1 MQCASCGFR
10 LFKDSLAAGP
20 SARDPVP
27 SAPPRPRQRRSPKQL
42 SAPAKRPP
50 IPIDLPGGMDLSYI
64 PADSDFERVRVRGRC
79 YDAMHALARG
89 DRAAARRALRAA
101 LDLSPEFDQPWL
113 FLAALAEDAD
123 EQRECLEHVLACDP
137 ANPIAQQALL
147 RLEGRLE
154 AETTDRRP
162 TRRLE
167 PGQVAGER
175 LACPQCGGRLSYDE
189 AARVVACHFC
199 GYHVLDASRLPRS
212 GAQSTLIEGILRR
225 KQQGTGWNI
234 GGRWFRCTECGAITT
249 LSRHTMT
256 SSCRFCHSRHV
267 LQEGS
272 RLILEQP
279 DLIVPFTVGE
289 DAAREAIAHRLRGG
303 LRWLTRFF
311 TDAIARVELHGV
323 YLPFWVFDA
332 DMTVHWSWS
341 NAPDRG
347 EHPVL
352 LSDVLHP
359 ASRTLPRRLVEQ
371 IEPYDLRRGVDYDP
385 RLLAV
390 HPAELYS
397 VDVVRASLDVRSRL
411 SRLARRQAET
421 GLRVRRPSRDYG
433 GDDDPGSLHMH
444 TSAQFLTYRLAL
456 LPVWLARLVEEDGD
470 TRQALVNGQIGKVA
484 LARSANQSS

>member
-1 MQCASCGFR
+1 MQCTSCGFR
-10 LFKDSLAAGP
+10 LFEDSLAADP
-20 SARDPVP
+20 PARDPTP
-27 SAPPRPRQRRSPKQL
+27 SDPPQPRQPPPPKKK
-42 SAPAKRPP
+42 PATRRPP
-50 IPIDLPGGMDLSYI
+50 VPIDLPGGMDLSYI

-123 EQRECLEHVLACDP
+123 EQRECLEHVLACNP

-147 RLEGRLE
+147 RLEGRPA
-154 AETTDRRP
+154 AEPPAPPPNRQ
-162 TRRLE
+162 LE

-175 LACPQCGGRLSYDE
+175 LACPQCGGRLRYDE
-189 AARVVACHFC
+189 ATRVVACHFC
-199 GYHVLDASRLPRS
+199 GYRVLDASRLPRS
-212 GAQSTLIEGILRR
+212 GVQSTLIEGILRR
-225 KQQGTGWNI
+225 KQQGTGWDI

-267 LQEGS
+267 LQESS
-272 RLILEQP
+272 RLVLEQP
-279 DLIVPFTVGE
+279 DLIVPFIVGE
-289 DAAREAIAHRLRGG
+289 DAAREAIAHRLRSG

-311 TDAIARVELHGV
+311 ADDIARVELHGV

-332 DMTVHWSWS
+332 DMIVHWSWS

-359 ASRTLPRRLVEQ
+359 ASRTLPRRLVERS
-371 IEPYDLRRGVDYDP
+371 EPYDLRRGVDYDP

-397 VDVVRASLDVRSRL
+397 VDVVRASLDVRPRL

-421 GLRVRRPSRDYG
+421 GLRIRRPSRGYG
-433 GDDDPGSLHMH
+433 GDDDPGSLRMH
-444 TSAQFLTYRLAL
+444 ASAQFLTYRLAL

-470 TRQALVNGQIGKVA
+470 TQQALVNGQTGKAA
-484 LARSANQSS
+484 LARLGDRSP